1 MNIKRVMLI
10 ATLILFSTGC
20 QMLATKHENVK
31 LTSAQVV
38 SLFQRNTVESHS
50 LSSGI
55 ISFTFYAADGNVI
68 QERHWGKRLGK
79 WKVNELGEI
88 CLSMEGKPF
97 KCREIHQIGEKYYK
111 YRLKTNGKLE
121 KFVRYR
127 QFIPGKVI

>member
-1 MNIKRVMLI
+1 MNIKRVVLI

-20 QMLATKHENVK
+20 QMLAMKDENVK

-38 SLFQRNTVESHS
+38 ALFQGHTVESQS
-50 LSSGI
+50 LSTGVT
-55 ISFTFYAADGNVI
+55 SFTFYAADGSVI

-88 CLSMEGKPF
+88 CLSMEENPF
-97 KCREIHQIGEKYYK
+97 KCREIHQVGEKYYK
-111 YRLKTNGKLE
+111 YRLKKSGKLV
-121 KFVRYR
+121 KVVRYR